1 MHRKVALGFGLQP
14 RFGTLHAMG
23 NIFISHSSRDVDR
36 AREVLAWLTANGW
49 DDVFLDLDPE
59 RGIAAGQ
66 RWKDALQKA
75 AQRCEVVLALVS
87 KNWLASSWCKAE
99 IDSARLMGKKIII
112 ALIGADKSEVPV
124 DLADEQWVDLDAG
137 AAEYKR
143 LAAGLRLAG
152 LDPATFDLEPGRR
165 PYPGFAFFDE
175 KDAAIF
181 FGRDGQIVSALD
193 KHRVT
198 AKVGVYRM

>member
-1 MHRKVALGFGLQP
+1 
-14 RFGTLHAMG
+14 MG
-23 NIFISHSSRDVDR
+23 NIFISHSNHNVDR
-36 AREVLAWLTANGW
+36 AKEVFGWLTANGW

-75 AQRCEVVLALVS
+75 AQRCEVMLALVS
-87 KNWLASSWCKAE
+87 NDASHWCRTQ
-99 IDSARLMGKKIII
+99 ISPARLMGKKIII
-112 ALIGADKSEVPV
+112 ALIGADKREVPL
-124 DLADEQWVDLDAG
+124 DLTDEQWVDLDAG

-143 LAAGLRLAG
+143 LAGLKLAG
-152 LDPATFDLEPGRR
+152 LDPSTFDLEPGRR

-181 FGRDGQIVSALD
+181 FGRDGQIAP
-193 KHRVT
+193 R
-198 AKVGVYRM
+198 